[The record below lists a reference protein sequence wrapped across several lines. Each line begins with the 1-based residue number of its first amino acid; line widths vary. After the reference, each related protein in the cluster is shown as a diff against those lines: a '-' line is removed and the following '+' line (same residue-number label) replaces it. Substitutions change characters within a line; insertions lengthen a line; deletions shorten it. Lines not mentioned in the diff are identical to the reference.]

1 MSKLVKGWIR
11 EPGPLKRG
19 PGTLITM
26 SGLLVLKPCQCSSM
40 QLRAVWQDYGFR
52 RLNYMPA
59 RGAHSLCSRPPHH
72 LNDMGRTL
80 LTRFQQLLKIED
92 LKSYHREALVLTP
105 PDHAGRPVSL
115 HNLANAIYTR
125 FKRLRSI
132 DMEQLEECQA

>member
-52 RLNYMPA
+52 RLNYMPVPA
-59 RGAHSLCSRPPHH
+59 RGSHSLCSRPPHSLSSPQRH
-72 LNDMGRTL
+72 GQNAPHSLPTAAENRGSQKRPYHIIAKRLSSLL
-80 LTRFQQLLKIED
+80 LTMLDAQFPSIIL
-92 LKSYHREALVLTP
+92 LTP
-105 PDHAGRPVSL
+105 FT
-115 HNLANAIYTR
+115 LASNGCAV
-125 FKRLRSI
+125 
-132 DMEQLEECQA
+132 